1 MMIQVILNIA
11 VVTNTIPN
19 TGITLPFISYGGR
32 RLSFFLW
39 KWGLY
44 SAWPVGKIETLMME
58 HTGGTSMNEQV
69 VQRDEKRKELKRT
82 SAGRSSKDWE
92 AGRRF
97 LLPSFCFSSYF
108 SVREIRVE
116 GSDFLTEGEIR
127 QYILEQGG
135 DGNSLVLLL
144 STKFGDFPEPATVQS
159 MKFHMVNPW
168 TIRVVVK
175 EKSPAGY
182 VQNQES
188 YIYFDNEGTVLGITD
203 APRDGVSLVEGL
215 DVSKVEQ
222 GEKLPVEDSSIF
234 EYIVQIQEI
243 LTRYKVS
250 PDRIVTDGE
259 NITLYFGR
267 SAPNLEVEIRKKRL
281 SSFRR
286 FWKSWRAR
294 TVHCTWSITG
304 S

>member
-1 MMIQVILNIA
+1 
-11 VVTNTIPN
+11 
-19 TGITLPFISYGGR
+19 
-32 RLSFFLW
+32 
-39 KWGLY
+39 
-44 SAWPVGKIETLMME
+44 
-58 HTGGTSMNEQV
+58 
-69 VQRDEKRKELKRT
+69 
-82 SAGRSSKDWE
+82 
-92 AGRRF
+92 
-97 LLPSFCFSSYF
+97 
-108 SVREIRVE
+108 
-116 GSDFLTEGEIR
+116 
-127 QYILEQGG
+127 
-135 DGNSLVLLL
+135 
-144 STKFGDFPEPATVQS
+144 
-159 MKFHMVNPW
+159 MVNPW

-259 NITLYFGR
+259 NITLYFGKICAKLG
-267 SAPNLEVEIRKKRL
+267 SGDPKEKAEQLPSILEKLEGQNGTLYLEHYGQLTETIR
-281 SSFRR
+281 FE
-286 FWKSWRAR
+286 KSEAAKE
-294 TVHCTWSITG
+294 
-304 S
+304 

>member
-1 MMIQVILNIA
+1 
-11 VVTNTIPN
+11 
-19 TGITLPFISYGGR
+19 
-32 RLSFFLW
+32 
-39 KWGLY
+39 
-44 SAWPVGKIETLMME
+44 ME

-82 SAGRSSKDWE
+82 
-92 AGRRF
+92 RRRQIIKRLGSGAAVLAAIILF
-97 LLPSFCFSSYF
+97 ILLFQL
-108 SVREIRVE
+108 REIRVE

-259 NITLYFGR
+259 NITLYFGKICAKLG
-267 SAPNLEVEIRKKRL
+267 SGDPKEKAEQLPSILEKLEGQNGTLYLEHYGQLTETIR
-281 SSFRR
+281 FE
-286 FWKSWRAR
+286 KSEAAKE
-294 TVHCTWSITG
+294 
-304 S
+304 

>member
-1 MMIQVILNIA
+1 
-11 VVTNTIPN
+11 
-19 TGITLPFISYGGR
+19 
-32 RLSFFLW
+32 
-39 KWGLY
+39 
-44 SAWPVGKIETLMME
+44 ME

-97 LLPSFCFSSYF
+97 LLPSFVSPLISAQRN
-108 SVREIRVE
+108 SGG

-203 APRDGVSLVEGL
+203 APRRCEPG
-215 DVSKVEQ
+215 
-222 GEKLPVEDSSIF
+222 
-234 EYIVQIQEI
+234 
-243 LTRYKVS
+243 
-250 PDRIVTDGE
+250 
-259 NITLYFGR
+259 
-267 SAPNLEVEIRKKRL
+267 
-281 SSFRR
+281 
-286 FWKSWRAR
+286 
-294 TVHCTWSITG
+294 
-304 S
+304 